1 MSHQFLVIIRP
12 LTEIDSNYYKL
23 CDLMESLIQENENE

>member
-23 CDLMESLIQENENE
+23 GDLIGIPHTRE